1 MFHEIGRHP
10 CKTHHTL
17 NSLKSVIFVSFNSFS
32 VIYEDFWTFADFTA
46 VSISWRLS
54 VAFFDCVCIL
64 FCFFVSKIIIRTCV
78 NTQKCITCSCKACGW
93 DICWIRFLW
102 KHPRQDPKGR
112 CFVCQFQI
120 SVRAVMLF
128 LITPVKEVCVW
139 DPVAFSIPKSRD
151 WRTLP
156 IPGFPVC
163 KTGLELLNWLQKV
176 IINNSESPVFCDFR
190 IQGRSRTFLR
200 TFLGHHWSTCGHYL
214 TLQQIPCLNKQ

>member
-1 MFHEIGRHP
+1 M
-10 CKTHHTL
+10 K
-17 NSLKSVIFVSFNSFS
+17 IFGLLPTSQQLASFDVYQWHFLTVYASCF
-32 VIYEDFWTFADFTA
+32 V
-46 VSISWRLS
+46 
-54 VAFFDCVCIL
+54 
-64 FCFFVSKIIIRTCV
+64 FFVSKIIIRTCV
-78 NTQKCITCSCKACGW
+78 NTQKCITYSCKACGW
-93 DICWIRFLW
+93 DICWIHFLW
-102 KHPRQDPKGR
+102 KHPRQYPKGR
-112 CFVCQFQI
+112 CFVCQFQK

-156 IPGFPVC
+156 IPGFPDC

-200 TFLGHHWSTCGHYL
+200 TFLGHHWSTCSHYL
-214 TLQQIPCLNKQ
+214 TLQQIPYLNKQ